1 MISEDKVAAE
11 VALAQNQALA
21 AEPHVTTEDVQRAKD
36 RLRVRNARASR
47 NPLSRLWLLFLLIGP
62 GILVMLG
69 ENDGPSMLSYSATGA
84 TYGIGFF
91 IPFIALTFVMAFV
104 VQELTVRLAAV
115 THRGHAELIFDRF
128 GPFWGWFS
136 MIDLGIGNLLT
147 LVVEFIAIQ
156 SGLGYFGIP
165 TPIAVGAGLALSIG
179 VMLSRRY
186 WTWERVALLLSLFNC
201 LFIPVALL
209 THPDWGQVGHA
220 LITWSP
226 LPGGINQNLLLFIM
240 SDIGATVTPWMLFF
254 QQSALKD
261 KGLTPKDIPQSR
273 IDTALGALLAA
284 AFGIA
289 AVVAASVLF
298 THHVDTSNFSSGA
311 FAAAQFAQALE
322 PYAGHLGAT
331 LFALAILESGL
342 LATITISSSSAYAFG
357 EVTGAAHSLN
367 RPLKE
372 AVGFYAVMI
381 VGAAVAGL
389 VVIIPNAPLTLIVL
403 VVNVIAT
410 LSMPPALV
418 FLILLVNDRKI
429 MGEYVNGRLANILA
443 IGVTAFLVLVGI
455 VWGTATILTGLGIL
469 PNG

>member
-1 MISEDKVAAE
+1 MQGQDIAGRPAVTSEDI
-11 VALAQNQALA
+11 N
-21 AEPHVTTEDVQRAKD
+21 RAKD
-36 RLRVRNARASR
+36 RLRVHNARASKH
-47 NPLSRLWLLFLLIGP
+47 PLSRLWLLFLLIGP

-69 ENDGPSMLSYSATGA
+69 ENDGPSMLSYAATGA
-84 TYGIGFF
+84 TYGLGFF
-91 IPFIALTFVMAFV
+91 VPFIVLTFAMAFV

-136 MIDLGIGNLLT
+136 MIDLAIGNFLT

-156 SGLGYFGIP
+156 SGLGYFGVSAP
-165 TPIAVGAGLALSIG
+165 VAVGIGLVLSIS

-186 WTWERVALLLSLFNC
+186 WTWERIALLLSVFNC

-209 THPDWGQVGHA
+209 VHPDWGQVGHA
-220 LITWSP
+220 LLTWGP

-273 IDTALGALLAA
+273 FDTALGAILAA
-284 AFGIA
+284 AFGVA
-289 AVVAASVLF
+289 AVVATSVLF
-298 THHVDTSNFSSGA
+298 INHVDTSNFSSGA

-331 LFALAILESGL
+331 LFALAILEAGL

-367 RPLKE
+367 RKPSE
-372 AVGFYAVMI
+372 ARGFYAVMI
-381 VGAAVAGL
+381 VGAVLAGL
-389 VVIIPNAPLTLIVL
+389 IVIIPNAPLTLIVL

-410 LSMPPALV
+410 LAMPPALI
-418 FLILLVNDRKI
+418 FLILLVNDRNV
-429 MGEYVNGRLANILA
+429 MGDYVNSRFANILA
-443 IGVTAFLVLVGI
+443 IGVTVFLVAAGI
-455 VWGTATILTGLGIL
+455 IWGTVTILTGLGVI
-469 PNG
+469 PNA

>member
-1 MISEDKVAAE
+1 MQQGGSLPPE
-11 VALAQNQALA
+11 
-21 AEPHVTTEDVQRAKD
+21 VTTEDIQRAKD
-36 RLRVRNARASR
+36 RLRVRDARASKSPFR
-47 NPLSRLWLLFLLIGP
+47 RLWLLFLLIGP

-69 ENDGPSMLSYSATGA
+69 ENDGPSMLSYAATGA

-91 IPFIALTFVMAFV
+91 VPFIVLTFAMAIV

-136 MIDLGIGNLLT
+136 MIDLAVGNFLT

-156 SGLGYFGIP
+156 SGLGYFGVAK
-165 TPIAVGAGLALSIG
+165 PIAVGFGLLLAIG

-186 WTWERVALLLSLFNC
+186 WTWERIALFISIFNC
-201 LFIPVALL
+201 LFVPVAILV
-209 THPDWGQVGHA
+209 HPDWGQVTHA

-226 LPGGINQNLLLFIM
+226 LPAGGINQNLLLFIM

-261 KGLTPKDIPQSR
+261 KGLTPKDIPQGR
-273 IDTALGALLAA
+273 IDTILGALLAA
-284 AFGIA
+284 AFGVA
-289 AVVAASVLF
+289 AVVATSVLF
-298 THHVDTSNFSSGA
+298 AHHVDTSNFSSGA

-322 PYAGHLGAT
+322 PFAGKVGAT
-331 LFALAILESGL
+331 IFALAILEAGL

-372 AVGFYAVMI
+372 ARGFYAIMI
-381 VGAAVAGL
+381 AGAVVAGAI
-389 VVIIPNAPLTLIVL
+389 VIIPNTPLTLIVL

-410 LSMPPALV
+410 LAMPPALI
-418 FLILLVNDRKI
+418 FLILLVNDREV
-429 MGEYVNGRLANILA
+429 MGEYVNGRLANVLAISVTIFLILA
-443 IGVTAFLVLVGI
+443 GLIWGI
-455 VWGTATILTGLGIL
+455 VTILTGLGIM
-469 PNG
+469 PH

>member
-1 MISEDKVAAE
+1 VQEGTLLQPDVS
-11 VALAQNQALA
+11 
-21 AEPHVTTEDVQRAKD
+21 TEDIHRAKD
-36 RLRVRNARASR
+36 RLRVRKARASK

-91 IPFIALTFVMAFV
+91 VPFIVLTFAMAFV

-136 MIDLGIGNLLT
+136 MIDLAIGNFLT

-156 SGLGYFGIP
+156 SGLGYFGVP
-165 TPIAVGAGLALSIG
+165 TPIAVGAGLLLSVG

-186 WTWERVALLLSLFNC
+186 WTWERIALLLSAFNC
-201 LFIPVALL
+201 LFIPVAVLV
-209 THPDWGQVGHA
+209 HPDWGQVGHA
-220 LITWSP
+220 LITWGP
-226 LPGGINQNLLLFIM
+226 LPGGVNQNLLLFIM

-261 KGLTPKDIPQSR
+261 KGLTPKDIPQAR
-273 IDTALGALLAA
+273 IDTALGAFLAA
-284 AFGIA
+284 AFGVA
-289 AVVAASVLF
+289 AVVATSVLF
-298 THHVDTSNFSSGA
+298 ANHVDTSNFSSGA

-322 PYAGHLGAT
+322 PYAGHVGAT
-331 LFALAILESGL
+331 LFALAILEAGL

-372 AVGFYAVMI
+372 ARSFYAVMI
-381 VGAAVAGL
+381 AGAAVAAAI
-389 VVIIPNAPLTLIVL
+389 VIIPNAPLTLIVL

-410 LSMPPALV
+410 LAMPPALI
-418 FLILLVNDRKI
+418 FLILLVNDRKV
-429 MGEYVNGRLANILA
+429 MGDYVNGRFANILA
-443 IGVTAFLVLVGI
+443 VGVTVFLILAGLTWGI
-455 VWGTATILTGLGIL
+455 VTILTGLGIL
-469 PNG
+469 PNS